1 MKFDFKLVG
10 KVGSMALINKERD
23 DIDYNVI
30 AKISRELAPGM
41 IWVTSGAT
49 EIGRLDYIRRN
60 GAELNG
66 NRDQNKADYAAQG
79 QSILMQTYRQYV
91 NFKYSLRQVLVEHLH
106 FNDEEKLDNLKKLF
120 LRCPKQ
126 NAIPIVNYNDAVCYE
141 ENRRLEIQILK
152 SQKNDVVQGVDNDET
167 AARISTL
174 VKAETLL
181 ILTSVEGIYQNPKD
195 PSTLIKE
202 IGGKDVYELI
212 QNIDGAKAMCSGASR
227 EGANGA
233 SAKLEFIKEPAKL
246 GTRVIIANSRYKI
259 SDILSGAV
267 PRTLIATR

>member
-10 KVGSMALINKERD
+10 KVGSMALINKTRD

-30 AKISRELAPGM
+30 ARISRELAPGM

-60 GAELNG
+60 GAELTG
-66 NRDQNKADYAAQG
+66 NKDQNKADYAAQG

-91 NFKYSLRQVLVEHLH
+91 NPKYSLRQVLVEHLH

-141 ENRRLEIQILK
+141 ENRRLEIQLLK
-152 SQKNDVVQGVDNDET
+152 SQKSNVIQGIDNDET

-181 ILTSVEGIYQNPKD
+181 ILTSVDGIYENPKD

-202 IGGKDVYELI
+202 ISGKDVYELLA
-212 QNIDGAKAMCSGASR
+212 NIDEAKKKCSGASR

-233 SAKLEFIKEPAKL
+233 GAKLEFIKEPAKL
-246 GTRVIIANSRYKI
+246 GTRVIIANSRYKM
-259 SDILSGAV
+259 SEILDGSV
-267 PRTLIATR
+267 PRTLIAVK